1 MIQTEQKQTVYTMLK
16 KCSAYFSDGTDA
28 AFAEET
34 PAFPDISYI
43 SDIRKVAVENAS
55 VANNSIENG
64 VKNIVTIESIAAE
77 VKNCTACPLCSTR
90 KNAVPGIGPQNPLV
104 LVVGE
109 APGEQEDLRGEP
121 FVGAAGQLLDKML
134 LAISLS
140 RTANCFIA
148 NTIKCRPPNN
158 RDPLPQ
164 EENACAHFLEN
175 QIAILH
181 PSAILAVG
189 RIAAQKLLNTTD
201 GINRLRGKFFDYSG
215 IPFMATFH
223 PSAVLRDT
231 RPEQQTKKDVW
242 RDLQIFRERL
252 RQIAPDYET
261 AFTGGS
267 QK

>member
-1 MIQTEQKQTVYTMLK
+1 MIQNEQKQAVYTMLK
-16 KCSAYFSDGTDA
+16 KCSAYFSGGTVA
-28 AFAEET
+28 AFSEET
-34 PAFPDISYI
+34 PTFPDISYI
-43 SDIRKVAVENAS
+43 SDIREVAI
-55 VANNSIENG
+55 ANDGTKDSIEAD
-64 VKNIVTIESIAAE
+64 VKNVVTIESIAAE
-77 VKNCTACPLCSTR
+77 VKNCTACQLCSTR
-90 KNAVPGIGPQNPLV
+90 KNAVPGIGPKNPLV

-121 FVGAAGQLLDKML
+121 FVGESGQLLDKML

-201 GINRLRGKFFDYSG
+201 GINRLRGNFFDYSG

-261 AFTGGS
+261 AFADGS